1 MTEDKGFKKFE
12 KLLAEFIPK
21 CIEPH
26 LEKMQEEGKSFIN
39 QTTTNFIIFNGYSE
53 IKNTYDTLNLIEKFL
68 SINPPDI
75 EGIDYSNY
83 LIYHIHN
90 YLNEMYILKERLKS
104 YATQISR
111 KYKKDIN
118 VKSLIG
124 LLIPLITNVLSCIVA
139 EGKDGARNLHV
150 HHERFMD
157 EEMKWLSSTTFL
169 SKHHKE
175 FEIHAQKAYDIAQR
189 KWINVIQNNNLELIK
204 LFDIYFDTIYSIIT
218 INDVIVLPK
227 DSR

>member
-1 MTEDKGFKKFE
+1 MTKDKGFE

-21 CIEPH
+21 CIEPRMK
-26 LEKMQEEGKSFIN
+26 KMEEEGELFIN
-39 QTTTNFIIFNGYSE
+39 QTTTDFVIFNGYSE
-53 IKNTYDTLNLIEKFL
+53 IRNAYDTLNLIEKFL
-68 SINPPDI
+68 SVNPPSI

-118 VKSLIG
+118 VKSLIE
-124 LLIPLITNVLSCIVA
+124 LLIPIITNTLSGIVA
-139 EGKDGARNLHV
+139 EGKAGARNLHV

-169 SKHHKE
+169 AKHDKE
-175 FEIHAQKAYDIAQR
+175 FEIYAQKAYYTAQN
-189 KWINVIQNNNLELIK
+189 KWVNIVQNNNLELIK

-218 INDVIVLPK
+218 VDNNIVLPK